1 MLSQSLLS
9 QLRNLVECVAVSAL
23 AKDPSVE
30 FRDNHQVA
38 RAMEFVKANANV
50 RRLSRFHD
58 LLQASVSHFTLD
70 RDPSERLMLK

>member
-1 MLSQSLLS
+1 
-9 QLRNLVECVAVSAL
+9 
-23 AKDPSVE
+23 
-30 FRDNHQVA
+30 
-38 RAMEFVKANANV
+38 MEFVKANANV